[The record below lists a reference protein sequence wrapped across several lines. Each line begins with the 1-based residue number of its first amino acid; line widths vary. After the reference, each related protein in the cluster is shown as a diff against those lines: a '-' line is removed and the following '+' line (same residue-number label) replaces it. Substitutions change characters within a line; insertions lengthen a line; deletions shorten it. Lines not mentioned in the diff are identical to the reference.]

1 MAEPEI
7 DPVPF
12 VNFGG
17 NQRWYARRYQ
27 PRSEAELLDILGRHP
42 GRTIKAI
49 GSGHSWSGVA
59 AGADIVLDM
68 SAFDR
73 VEPTTYDGHDI
84 VRVGAGCRLQ
94 DLLDRLHAATDR
106 TLPTLGAI
114 KRQTISGAISTGTHG
129 SGKQSLSHFATRV
142 RMAVFDPQSGEPVIR
157 EFTEGPELLAARCG
171 LGCLGIIVSV
181 DLPTVPKYLAEE
193 TVRPCTGIDDA
204 IRRFADH
211 PLTNFLWSPYSW
223 RMMAFERRVSDRTAL
238 SPGDRLK
245 ARLQRLRQLVM
256 IDIVFHLLVLAC
268 RKLGRSGLKVLFTV
282 TSSAMPKGRTR
293 IDDSEHILT
302 INHHYFRHE
311 EMEVFVSEPRL
322 AEAAEFLRVAVEAFA
337 DRRSPVRPE
346 FQRYLLEAGLED
358 DIDAVSGSYV
368 HHYPL
373 FFRRVLPED
382 TLISMAASLEEPV
395 YSISLFTYD
404 APSGRDSYYA
414 FCSLVARVLRKR
426 VDARLHWGKHFPL
439 RHDDIAGLYPR
450 FDEFRS
456 LCRTYDR
463 DGVLRNAYSRRVLGL
478 PPGRPEMAMQAGG
491 EMSA

>member
-7 DPVPF
+7 DPEPF

-17 NQRWYARRYQ
+17 NQKWYARRYR

-42 GRTIKAI
+42 ARTVKAI
-49 GSGHSWSGVA
+49 GSGHSWSGIA

-68 SAFDR
+68 SALDR
-73 VEPTTYDGHDI
+73 VEPTILDGRDI

-114 KRQTISGAISTGTHG
+114 KKQTVSGAISTGTHG
-129 SGKQSLSHFATRV
+129 SGKQSLSHFVTGV
-142 RMAVFDPQSGEPVIR
+142 RMAVFDPQSGKPVIR
-157 EFTEGPELLAARCG
+157 EFVEGPELEAARCS

-181 DLPTVPKYLAEE
+181 DLTTVPKYLAEE
-193 TVRPCTGIDDA
+193 TVRWCAGIDDA
-204 IRRFADH
+204 MGRFADQ

-256 IDIVFHLLVLAC
+256 LDIVFHLLVIAC
-268 RKLGRSGLKVLFTV
+268 RKLGRTGLKVFFTV
-282 TSSAMPKGRTR
+282 AMSTVPKGRTR

-311 EMEVFVSEPRL
+311 EMEIFVAEPQL
-322 AEAAEFLRVAVEAFA
+322 AEAAEFLRVAVEVFA
-337 DRRSPVRPE
+337 DRKSPVRPE
-346 FQRYLLEAGLED
+346 FQGYLDKAGVAD
-358 DIDAVSGSYV
+358 DIDTVSGTYV

-382 TLISMAASLEEPV
+382 TLLSTAASREGPT

-404 APSGRDSYYA
+404 APSDRGTYYA
-414 FCSLVARVLRKR
+414 FCSLVARVLRKL

-439 RHDDIAGLYPR
+439 QHDDIAGLYPR
-450 FDEFRS
+450 LEEFRA

-463 DGVLRNAYSRRVLGL
+463 DGVLRNAYSRRVLNL
-478 PPGRPEMAMQAGG
+478 PPGRPKAPAQTGG
-491 EMSA
+491 EPSP